1 MGKTLLGSLL
11 VLGQAQAGTMTRTS
25 SFEYDAAT
33 GLLTKE
39 VIEPDN
45 AQLRLETSYTYDA
58 YGNKVSATTSSAAS
72 GAAAV
77 APRTSGTTYDANGQ
91 FPVTSTNALGQSE
104 SRTYD
109 ARFGKVTSLTG
120 PNGLTTQWQY
130 DSFGRKTREIRAD
143 GTQTKWEYLYC
154 SGVNGG
160 TTPCPSYGAY
170 VVVSTPLAS
179 DGTTANGPWS
189 KVYFDS
195 LDREIKTETVGFDGS
210 SIVAKDTQY
219 DSLGR
224 VSRTSLPYYA
234 NQTQQWSTVTYDAL
248 SRVVLTTA
256 PDGSQSQT
264 TYNGL
269 TITVT
274 NALNQTQTKVKNS
287 QGQVV
292 KVIDAQN
299 NSLTYQ
305 YDAIGNMI
313 ATKDPN
319 GNVVQLSYDLRGRK
333 IGMVDPDM
341 GTWSYEYNGFGELIR
356 QTDAKGQV
364 STISYDKL
372 GRMTSRSEPDLVS
385 TWTYDNCAKGVGKL
399 CSVSSDNGYQK
410 TNSYDNLGR
419 NVSTSTTID
428 TAYAEGVSYDANG
441 RIATQT
447 YPTGL
452 VVKYVYTSLGY
463 LKEVRNNQT
472 NALLWRGDTQNAM
485 GQLLQQTYGNNVVT
499 QQVFEA
505 TTGRLKNIYAGAG
518 NSVQNFSYQYDSLGN
533 MVSRAD
539 GNQNLTETF
548 LYDSLN
554 RLTNAV
560 VNSPQAGLSST
571 NYSYD
576 ALGNITNR
584 SDMGSYVYGAVNGRP
599 HALKELNFIHGGKLQ
614 YTYDANGA
622 LIAEVAV
629 DSTGAVIA
637 DRGRTE
643 SYTSYG
649 MLKTVSSPSVALSFV
664 YGPDHQRIKQVA
676 PSATTIYLNP
686 DNTGGLFYEKD
697 IKADGTVEHKH
708 YITAGGSV
716 IALIKQT
723 GTTQTI
729 NYMHRDQLG
738 STTTITD
745 ESGNVIERLAYE
757 PFGKRRQAGGATD
770 SEGTVVGINTDRGFT
785 NHEHLE
791 ELGLI
796 HMNGRV
802 YDPALGR
809 FMSADP
815 YIQAPDNI
823 QSYNRYAYVLNQPLV
838 LTDPSGYLFGGL
850 FRVPFIDNAWNN
862 HIKPVAAQIATVVAV
877 AACTYYTGYAT
888 ACAGGIT
895 TASAKAQGASWNDA
909 LKSGAIAGA
918 TAFAFQQVAKIP
930 GSDSFGRY
938 AGHMAVGCANGT
950 LTGGGCARGAAAAFV
965 GKWITNQTEGW
976 NDVYRGVAAS
986 VAGGTVSVIGG
997 GRFENGAMTAAFGY
1011 MFNQWL
1017 SSRQIVAGTGL
1028 RAGAATLLATSL
1040 VNAAG
1045 DLASAIED
1053 VADLDNPSKTYVT
1066 YTKLGPI
1073 GQVYGGRAGGFG
1085 LPKDI
1090 VARRDAYHHMNLLGY
1105 GKANL
1110 DESLTGPEAYAAI
1123 RGREQNIIDY
1133 YGGIGNPRVGN
1144 MINGISPLN
1153 MSRDFYLQMSEKYFG
1168 QYKPKD

>member
-1 MGKTLLGSLL
+1 
-11 VLGQAQAGTMTRTS
+11 
-25 SFEYDAAT
+25 
-33 GLLTKE
+33 
-39 VIEPDN
+39 
-45 AQLRLETSYTYDA
+45 
-58 YGNKVSATTSSAAS
+58 GNKVSATTSSAAS

-91 FPVTSTNALGQSE
+91 FPITSTNALGQSE

-160 TTPCPSYGAY
+160 TTPCPSYGVY
-170 VVVSTPLAS
+170 VVVTTPLAS

-195 LDREIKTETVGFDGS
+195 LDREIKSETVGFDGS

-305 YDAIGNMI
+305 YDAIGNMV

-548 LYDSLN
+548 LYDNLN

-629 DSTGAVIA
+629 DSAGVVIA

-697 IKADGTVEHKH
+697 IKADGTVVHKH
-708 YITAGGSV
+708 YITAGGGV

-823 QSYNRYAYVLNQPLV
+823 QSYNRYAYVTNRPLG
-838 LTDPSGYLFGGL
+838 LTDPSGYLFGGVL
-850 FRVPFIDNAWNN
+850 RVPFIDNAWNN
-862 HIKPVAAQIATVVAV
+862 HVKPLAQPLLSVAAAIGCTALSQGSAAPACIGIAQ
-877 AACTYYTGYAT
+877 TGISKAYGAT
-888 ACAGGIT
+888 WG
-895 TASAKAQGASWNDA
+895 DA
-909 LKSGAIAGA
+909 IKNGVIAGA
-918 TAFAFQQVAKIP
+918 STFAFQQINAANFGKI
-930 GSDSFGRY
+930 GTIAAS
-938 AGHMAVGCANGT
+938 AGVGCVS
-950 LTGGGCARGAAAAFV
+950 AAAAGGNCQAGALAAGFSAAYDRFI
-965 GKWITNQTEGW
+965 GFSKEGTYAVLQ
-976 NDVYRGVAAS
+976 NMVV
-986 VAGGTVSVIGG
+986 GGTVSALGG
-997 GRFENGAMTAAFGY
+997 GKFQNGAVTAAFRYVIQQG
-1011 MFNQWL
+1011 FLRDHDLGRSLTADEIAEVRQTFKDPIDVSKVRIFSTQWMAL
-1017 SSRQIVAGTGL
+1017 QGERTAMTPDGNIYFPL
-1028 RAGAATLLATSL
+1028 
-1040 VNAAG
+1040 AAG
-1045 DLASAIED
+1045 CEDLTRCANGYYKDVFVHEMAHVMQHQSGVNVIAEALPQQIMYGISFGLYNPYLSAEQYRNIPD
-1053 VADLDNPSKTYVT
+1053 PSKLNV
-1066 YTKLGPI
+1066 
-1073 GQVYGGRAGGFG
+1073 
-1085 LPKDI
+1085 
-1090 VARRDAYHHMNLLGY
+1090 
-1105 GKANL
+1105 
-1110 DESLTGPEAYAAI
+1110 ESQA
-1123 RGREQNIIDY
+1123 DW
-1133 YGGIGNPRVGN
+1133 
-1144 MINGISPLN
+1144 
-1153 MSRDFYLQMSEKYFG
+1153 
-1168 QYKPKD
+1168 YKFRSNDLRYR

>member
-25 SFEYDAAT
+25 AFEYDAAT

-39 VIEPDN
+39 IIEPDN
-45 AQLRLETSYTYDA
+45 AQLRLETSYTYDV

-77 APRTSGTTYDANGQ
+77 APRSSGSIYDANGQ

-130 DSFGRKTREIRAD
+130 DSFGRKIREIRAD

-160 TTPCPSYGAY
+160 TTPCPSYGVY
-170 VVVSTPLAS
+170 VVVTTPLAS

-195 LDREIKTETVGFDGS
+195 LDREIKSETVGFDGS

-224 VSRTSLPYYA
+224 VSRSSLPYYA

-269 TITVT
+269 TTTVT

-292 KVIDAQN
+292 KVIDVQN

-305 YDAIGNMI
+305 YDAIGNLV

-428 TAYAEGVSYDANG
+428 TAYGEGVSYDANG

-649 MLKTVSSPSVALSFV
+649 MLKAVSSPSVALSFV

-823 QSYNRYAYVLNQPLV
+823 QSYNRYAYVFNSPLT
-838 LTDPSGYLFGGL
+838 LADASGYFSLGGFIGGGL
-850 FRVPFIDNAWNN
+850 L
-862 HIKPVAAQIATVVAV
+862 
-877 AACTYYTGYAT
+877 
-888 ACAGGIT
+888 GGILGSRGGVLGQ
-895 TASAKAQGASWNDA
+895 AAKAIENGMKAAAIPTLKNQFDFQHSLPGQARLDNFIMNNRWAYMVGQTVATYFTAFCGGCGGAMWSSYYSYEA
-909 LKSGAIAGA
+909 TGSMGAAYRSGAINYASNY
-918 TAFAFQQVAKIP
+918 AFAYVDGLKLGVPQSMLAH
-930 GSDSFGRY
+930 GL
-938 AGHMAVGCANGT
+938 VGGISAEM
-950 LTGGGCARGAAAAFV
+950 
-965 GKWITNQTEGW
+965 Q
-976 NDVYRGVAAS
+976 
-986 VAGGTVSVIGG
+986 GGT
-997 GRFENGAMTAAFGY
+997 FEKGFIT
-1011 MFNQWL
+1011 
-1017 SSRQIVAGTGL
+1017 
-1028 RAGAATLLATSL
+1028 AGAAKGAREYFKWMTGREPTPELTNGESGPKDGIAIHPEGSRLNNMGVSYPKAMLGQLRGIDLWISEESPLFRFITKTIPGMDTWAQIHDTWGNWLDKPDIRMWNMVTNYGSMPLA
-1040 VNAAG
+1040 AAG
-1045 DLASAIED
+1045 TYFALASGAPSIGLTIEH
-1053 VADLDNPSKTYVT
+1053 K
-1066 YTKLGPI
+1066 K
-1073 GQVYGGRAGGFG
+1073 
-1085 LPKDI
+1085 K
-1090 VARRDAYHHMNLLGY
+1090 RD
-1105 GKANL
+1105 
-1110 DESLTGPEAYAAI
+1110 D
-1123 RGREQNIIDY
+1123 
-1133 YGGIGNPRVGN
+1133 
-1144 MINGISPLN
+1144 
-1153 MSRDFYLQMSEKYFG
+1153 
-1168 QYKPKD
+1168 

>member
-160 TTPCPSYGAY
+160 TTPCPSYGVY
-170 VVVSTPLAS
+170 VVVTTPLAS

-195 LDREIKTETVGFDGS
+195 LDREIKSETVGFDGS

-305 YDAIGNMI
+305 YDAIGNMV

-428 TAYAEGVSYDANG
+428 TGYAEGVSYDANG

-584 SDMGSYVYGAVNGRP
+584 SDMGSYVYGAVNSRP

-723 GTTQTI
+723 GTTQTM

-815 YIQAPDNI
+815 YIQAPDDI
-823 QSYNRYAYVLNQPLV
+823 QSYNRYAYVLNRPLT
-838 LTDPSGYLFGGL
+838 LADPTGYFSFGGFL
-850 FRVPFIDNAWNN
+850 GGGLLGGFGGSRFANAGKSIAIPTKVNIQNWQKDIFDFQKTLPGQHELDKFVMGN
-862 HIKPVAAQIATVVAV
+862 KWAYVAGQAV
-877 AACTYYTGYAT
+877 ATFYGGPYGAAAWSSYYTYQAT
-888 ACAGGIT
+888 GSI
-895 TASAKAQGASWNDA
+895 DA
-909 LKSGAIAGA
+909 AFKSGAIAYVNSEISDGVKNIYGSSYPVHRIFVNALASGTQSVISGGKFTDGA
-918 TAFAFQQVAKIP
+918 RFGFASSVLAYLNVKMRAEMIEQSKIMPENDGTGLSAGLFGDRFKLAGGRWNPELIGQIQCSLLGCMQNGPGKVFGISYSSGGMIDLVTESFAGPHDFANAPWFYDSATGMIRAGSSGFMKDLATNYTTSLAFAAPF
-930 GSDSFGRY
+930 
-938 AGHMAVGCANGT
+938 
-950 LTGGGCARGAAAAFV
+950 AAAALSEELNV
-965 GKWITNQTEGW
+965 SG
-976 NDVYRGVAAS
+976 YR
-986 VAGGTVSVIGG
+986 
-997 GRFENGAMTAAFGY
+997 
-1011 MFNQWL
+1011 Q
-1017 SSRQIVAGTGL
+1017 GL
-1028 RAGAATLLATSL
+1028 RR
-1040 VNAAG
+1040 
-1045 DLASAIED
+1045 
-1053 VADLDNPSKTYVT
+1053 K
-1066 YTKLGPI
+1066 
-1073 GQVYGGRAGGFG
+1073 
-1085 LPKDI
+1085 
-1090 VARRDAYHHMNLLGY
+1090 
-1105 GKANL
+1105 
-1110 DESLTGPEAYAAI
+1110 
-1123 RGREQNIIDY
+1123 
-1133 YGGIGNPRVGN
+1133 
-1144 MINGISPLN
+1144 
-1153 MSRDFYLQMSEKYFG
+1153 
-1168 QYKPKD
+1168 

>member
-1 MGKTLLGSLL
+1 
-11 VLGQAQAGTMTRTS
+11 
-25 SFEYDAAT
+25 
-33 GLLTKE
+33 
-39 VIEPDN
+39 
-45 AQLRLETSYTYDA
+45 
-58 YGNKVSATTSSAAS
+58 
-72 GAAAV
+72 
-77 APRTSGTTYDANGQ
+77 
-91 FPVTSTNALGQSE
+91 
-104 SRTYD
+104 
-109 ARFGKVTSLTG
+109 
-120 PNGLTTQWQY
+120 
-130 DSFGRKTREIRAD
+130 
-143 GTQTKWEYLYC
+143 
-154 SGVNGG
+154 
-160 TTPCPSYGAY
+160 
-170 VVVSTPLAS
+170 
-179 DGTTANGPWS
+179 
-189 KVYFDS
+189 
-195 LDREIKTETVGFDGS
+195 REIKSETVGFDGS

-269 TITVT
+269 TTTVT

-305 YDAIGNMI
+305 YDAIGNMV

-385 TWTYDNCAKGVGKL
+385 TWSYDNCAKGVGKL

-428 TAYAEGVSYDANG
+428 TGYAEGVSYDANG

-708 YITAGGSV
+708 YITAGGGV

-823 QSYNRYAYVLNQPLV
+823 QSYNRYAYVFNRPL
-838 LTDPSGYLFGGL
+838 TMGDPSGYWGG
-850 FRVPFIDNAWNN
+850 FIGKFVGSVLGTARDAVKSVVNN
-862 HIKPVAAQIATVVAV
+862 SVGRIAVTVAV
-877 AACTYYTGYAT
+877 AYFTGYYQYGGWGYGITGSSSLGLTNAVVGG
-888 ACAGGIT
+888 AAGAFAGSGGDFRAAIQGGIT
-895 TASAKAQGASWNDA
+895 AAAFYGVGSFADSQGWGAGSIGRTAVHALAGCGTSAAFGGNCST
-909 LKSGAIAGA
+909 GAIAAG
-918 TAFAFQQVAKIP
+918 FAQ
-930 GSDSFGRY
+930 
-938 AGHMAVGCANGT
+938 AVGPKLQFQEFAANVAARAIVGGT
-950 LTGGGCARGAAAAFV
+950 ASVLGGG
-965 GKWITNQTEGW
+965 K
-976 NDVYRGVAAS
+976 
-986 VAGGTVSVIGG
+986 
-997 GRFENGAMTAAFGY
+997 FENGALTAAFAY
-1011 MFNQWL
+1011 TFNECGHTRMCGVGGRDSYSG
-1017 SSRQIVAGTGL
+1017 SSPLTDSNGGVVIGGDGKAVLMPEGIDMSTFAQAGRDAGTAMGSSPAGL
-1028 RAGAATLLATSL
+1028 GVLAGGLYDFGRGGRWDLQRLDGYFNPRYIDSATVAIG
-1040 VNAAG
+1040 VYA
-1045 DLASAIED
+1045 ASAGMTINSI
-1053 VADLDNPSKTYVT
+1053 LSIQNM
-1066 YTKLGPI
+1066 
-1073 GQVYGGRAGGFG
+1073 
-1085 LPKDI
+1085 
-1090 VARRDAYHHMNLLGY
+1090 VARSGVYAPGTTMDSMYQYLPVRNVINTKIGY
-1105 GKANL
+1105 DLVK
-1110 DESLTGPEAYAAI
+1110 S
-1123 RGREQNIIDY
+1123 GR
-1133 YGGIGNPRVGN
+1133 
-1144 MINGISPLN
+1144 
-1153 MSRDFYLQMSEKYFG
+1153 F
-1168 QYKPKD
+1168 